1 MPSTSAAPGVS
12 VLDSPEQIVRL
23 GNRFSDAK
31 ALLTAVDL
39 DLFGVLQDNPGTAEE
54 IRTRLDVAGRGLSD
68 LLHLLAALGLLDF
81 EDGRFANTPSA
92 AKYLIRGT
100 DDYIGG
106 FLLRSD
112 RNLYPAWGKL
122 AEALRTGKPQA
133 VGNFD
138 QVVADPRLLRQF
150 IGMMDG
156 LTQVLGPQL
165 VAAYDFARHR
175 TVLDVGGCRG
185 NLLSKVLGANPGITG
200 TVFDLPQMEPFFAE
214 LMAET
219 GLTGRASFRGGNF
232 FEDPLPTAH
241 LVNLG
246 HVLHDWDPAQRKE
259 LVAKAY
265 AAVEPGGALLVY
277 DRMLD
282 DEPAHVEN
290 LVISLDMLLVTDGG
304 SEYPVTEVKEHAAA
318 AGCRDI
324 TEQPL
329 GAYDTLVICRKP

>member
-1 MPSTSAAPGVS
+1 MPSTSTAPAAS
-12 VLDSPEQIVRL
+12 TLDTAEQIIRL

-31 ALLTAVDL
+31 ALLTAVEL
-39 DLFGVLQDNPGTAEE
+39 DVFGVLRENPGTAEE
-54 IRTRLDVAGRGLSD
+54 IRERLDVAGRGLPD
-68 LLHLLAALGLLDF
+68 MLHLLTALGLLDHV
-81 EDGRFANTPSA
+81 DGRFHNSPSA

-106 FLLRSD
+106 FLQRSN

-122 AEALRTGKPQA
+122 TEALRTGRPQA

-138 QVVADPRLLRQF
+138 LVVADPRLLRQF

-165 VAAYDFARHR
+165 VAAYDFAPHG

-185 NLLSKVLGANPGITG
+185 NLLSKVLGANPGLTG
-200 TVFDLPQMEPFFAE
+200 TVFDLPQMEPFFDE

-219 GLTGRASFRGGNF
+219 GLTGRATFHGGNF
-232 FEDPLPTAH
+232 FEDPLPRAN

-246 HVLHDWDPAQRKE
+246 HVLHDWDPGQRKE

-265 AAVEPGGALLVY
+265 AAVEPGGSLLIY

-282 DEPAHVEN
+282 DEPEHVEN

-304 SEYPVTEVKEHAAA
+304 SEYTVTEVKDHATA